1 MAINTDMI
9 RELRERTG
17 AGILDVKKALDE
29 TDGDTESAI
38 RILRERGLAK
48 AAKKAEREA
57 SQGRVLSYIHGDPGR
72 IGVLL
77 ELNCETDFVARTDAF
92 RDLAHGLALHIAAA
106 NPLYVTED
114 QVPAEETQ
122 KERDVYAA
130 QMADQKKPPE
140 ILAKILDG
148 KIQKWMDE
156 TVLLRQPYV
165 RDNDVKVGDLIKQSI
180 AELGENIIIRRFVR
194 FALGEKE

>member
-1 MAINTDMI
+1 MAITTDMI
-9 RELRERTG
+9 RELRGRTG
-17 AGILDVKKALDE
+17 AGILDVKNALDE
-29 TDGDTESAI
+29 TGGDTEAAI

-77 ELNCETDFVARTDAF
+77 ELNCETDFVARTEAF

-106 NPLYVTED
+106 NPICVSDD
-114 QVPAEETQ
+114 QVPEADVQ
-122 KERDVYAA
+122 KEREIYAA

-140 ILAKILDG
+140 IMAKIIDG
-148 KIQKWMDE
+148 KIGKWMDE
-156 TVLLRQPYV
+156 TVLLRQNYV
-165 RDNDVKVGDLIKQSI
+165 RDNDITVGDMIKRSM
-180 AELGENIIIRRFVR
+180 AELGENIVVRRFVR
-194 FALGEKE
+194 FALGDKE

>member
-1 MAINTDMI
+1 M
-9 RELRERTG
+9 TG
-17 AGILDVKKALDE
+17 
-29 TDGDTESAI
+29 GDTEAAI
-38 RILRERGLAK
+38 RLLRERGLAK

-106 NPLYVTED
+106 NPLFVSED
-114 QVPAEETQ
+114 QVPEADAQ
-122 KERDVYAA
+122 KEREIYAA

-140 ILAKILDG
+140 IMAKILDG
-148 KIQKWMDE
+148 KISKWMDE
-156 TVLLRQPYV
+156 TVMLRQAYV
-165 RDNDVKVGDLIKQSI
+165 RDNDVSVGDMIKRSI
-180 AELGENIIIRRFVR
+180 AELGENIVVRRFVR
-194 FALGEKE
+194 FALGDKE

>member
-1 MAINTDMI
+1 MAISTDMI
-9 RELRERTG
+9 RELRGRTG
-17 AGILDVKKALDE
+17 AGILDVKNALDE
-29 TDGDTESAI
+29 TGGDTEAAI

-92 RDLAHGLALHIAAA
+92 RDLAHGIALHIAAA
-106 NPLYVTED
+106 NPICVSDD
-114 QVPAEETQ
+114 QVPEADVQ
-122 KERDVYAA
+122 KEREIYAA

-140 ILAKILDG
+140 IMAKIIDG
-148 KIQKWMDE
+148 KIGKWMDE
-156 TVLLRQPYV
+156 TVLLRQTYV
-165 RDNDVKVGDLIKQSI
+165 RDNDITVGDMVKRSM
-180 AELGENIIIRRFVR
+180 AELGENIVVRRFVR
-194 FALGEKE
+194 FALGDKE

>member
-1 MAINTDMI
+1 MAITTDMI

-17 AGILDVKKALDE
+17 AGILDVKNALVE
-29 TDGDTESAI
+29 TDGNTESAI

-92 RDLAHGLALHIAAA
+92 RNLAYGLAMHIAAA
-106 NPLYVTED
+106 NPLYASED
-114 QVPAEETQ
+114 QVPAEDLQ

-140 ILAKILDG
+140 IMAKILDG
-148 KIQKWMDE
+148 KIQKWMEE
-156 TVLLRQPYV
+156 TVLVCQPYV
-165 RDNDVKVGDLIKQSI
+165 RDNDVKVGDMIKQAI
-180 AELGENIIIRRFVR
+180 AELGENIIVRRYAR
-194 FALGEKE
+194 FALGDKE

>member
-1 MAINTDMI
+1 MAITTDMI
-9 RELRERTG
+9 RELRGRTG
-17 AGILDVKKALDE
+17 AGILDVKNALDE
-29 TDGDTESAI
+29 TGGDTEAAI

-77 ELNCETDFVARTDAF
+77 ELNCETDFVARTEAF

-106 NPLYVTED
+106 NPICVSDD
-114 QVPAEETQ
+114 QVPEADVQ
-122 KERDVYAA
+122 KEREIYAA

-140 ILAKILDG
+140 IMAKIIDG
-148 KIQKWMDE
+148 KIGKWMDE
-156 TVLLRQPYV
+156 TVLLRQTYV
-165 RDNDVKVGDLIKQSI
+165 RDNDITVGDMIKRSM
-180 AELGENIIIRRFVR
+180 AELGENIVVRRFVR
-194 FALGEKE
+194 FALGDKE

>member
-1 MAINTDMI
+1 
-9 RELRERTG
+9 
-17 AGILDVKKALDE
+17 
-29 TDGDTESAI
+29 
-38 RILRERGLAK
+38 
-48 AAKKAEREA
+48 
-57 SQGRVLSYIHGDPGR
+57 
-72 IGVLL
+72 VLL

-106 NPLYVTED
+106 NPLYVTEE

-165 RDNDVKVGDLIKQSI
+165 RDNDLKVGDLIKQSI
-180 AELGENIIIRRFVR
+180 AELGENIIVRRFVR

>member
-29 TDGDTESAI
+29 TGGDTESAI

-77 ELNCETDFVARTDAF
+77 ELNCETDFVARTEAF

-114 QVPAEETQ
+114 EVPAEETQ

>member
-29 TDGDTESAI
+29 TGGDTESAI

-77 ELNCETDFVARTDAF
+77 ELNCETDFVARTEAF

-106 NPLYVTED
+106 NPLYVTEED
-114 QVPAEETQ
+114 VPAEETQ